1 MYWEDMNKTILTWL
15 EYLHIFLEIV
25 LQMCKVHVLF
35 NNKYYILKQRIAI
48 ARRLQREQKLIRKKA
63 W

>member
-35 NNKYYILKQRIAI
+35 NNKYYILKQRFRSAS
-48 ARRLQREQKLIRKKA
+48 
-63 W
+63 